1 MILFTCFGF
10 LIFLM
15 ILFIGV
21 PMIIDDCSHSGEG
34 KGPYIVSLMILV
46 IWISIFTMV
55 LHYTPETLGYTRIE
69 QVQEVEE

>member
-1 MILFTCFGF
+1 
-10 LIFLM
+10 
-15 ILFIGV
+15 
-21 PMIIDDCSHSGEG
+21 MIIDDCSHSGEG